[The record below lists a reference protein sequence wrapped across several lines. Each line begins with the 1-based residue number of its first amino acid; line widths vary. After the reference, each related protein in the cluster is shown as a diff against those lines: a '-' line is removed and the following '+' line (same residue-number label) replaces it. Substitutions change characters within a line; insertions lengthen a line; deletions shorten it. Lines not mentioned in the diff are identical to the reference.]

1 MAQQDA
7 SMAADSASQES
18 DLKEARK
25 DEMDWGYEEGTV
37 LLCSQSVEEEEVVV
51 VGWLGGGR
59 RSCCDSVSRESL

>member
-25 DEMDWGYEEGTV
+25 DELDWGYEEGTV

-51 VGWLGGGR
+51 GCLGAWVV
-59 RSCCDSVSRESL
+59 DAAAAVAQ